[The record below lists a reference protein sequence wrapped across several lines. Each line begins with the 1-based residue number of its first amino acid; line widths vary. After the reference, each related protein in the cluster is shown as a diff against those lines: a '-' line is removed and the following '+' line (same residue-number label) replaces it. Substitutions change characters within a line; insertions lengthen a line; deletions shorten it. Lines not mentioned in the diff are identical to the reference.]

1 MDRPYL
7 IVMVVVVAVLLGVTS
22 AVFRE
27 VKLQNAHEEA
37 CAAAGG
43 VVVLYRRKSRRC
55 VAYRDFIEI
64 NPEEK

>member
-1 MDRPYL
+1 
-7 IVMVVVVAVLLGVTS
+7 MVVVVAVLLGVTS

-43 VVVLYRRKSRRC
+43 VVVLYRGSRRC